1 MKNVLIVATT
11 SYAGMGPYV
20 TEIVNSFYANDN
32 VYYFFRDYED
42 DFFKKNIKQEL
53 KAKSTFYT
61 LPNSKWNKIKDLVSS
76 SYPFNNDIIALCI
89 QKNVYLV
96 HFINNPGSKALVK
109 VLEKKGV
116 KCVSTVH
123 DLHPHEARKSWY
135 KMVRW
140 GIINKRLRKDLDYD
154 TNLITNSKGQYE
166 ELKNTYPNKNIF
178 FHSFPS
184 LVTKT
189 IIEGNDIP
197 KELLN
202 NNIPYILFFGR
213 IEEYKGIRLL
223 YNAFTQTP
231 DLCDKYKLVIAGK
244 GEIPFIKSGID
255 KNVITVNRYI
265 KDTEIKYMYEKA
277 RCVVYPYISATQSG
291 VLSLAFYFKVP
302 TLTSDIPFFKGIIGE
317 LNDKRMLFQ
326 NGNIAD
332 LAKKLITI
340 LNDDCTDMINKEE
353 KYYKGHY
360 DSAAIR
366 KELLAIYD
374 SI

>member
-123 DLHPHEARKSWY
+123 DLHPHEAKKAWY
-135 KMVRW
+135 KMLRW
-140 GIINKRLRKDLDYD
+140 RIINKRLREDLDYCV
-154 TNLITNSKGQYE
+154 NLVTNSKEQYD
-166 ELKNTYPNKNIF
+166 ELKNLYPNKRVF

-184 LVTKT
+184 LVTKP
-189 IIEGNDIP
+189 IIEGCDVPN
-197 KELLN
+197 ELS
-202 NNIPYILFFGR
+202 NIDKPYILFFGR
-213 IEEYKGIRLL
+213 IEEYKGVRLL
-223 YNAFTQTP
+223 YNAFMQSS
-231 DLCDKYKLVIAGK
+231 DLCNKYKLVIAGK
-244 GEIPFIKSGID
+244 GEMPFIKSG
-255 KNVITVNRYI
+255 VWYI
-265 KDTEIKYMYEKA
+265 
-277 RCVVYPYISATQSG
+277 RISQQRSQ
-291 VLSLAFYFKVP
+291 
-302 TLTSDIPFFKGIIGE
+302 E
-317 LNDKRMLFQ
+317 
-326 NGNIAD
+326 
-332 LAKKLITI
+332 
-340 LNDDCTDMINKEE
+340 C
-353 KYYKGHY
+353 
-360 DSAAIR
+360 
-366 KELLAIYD
+366 
-374 SI
+374 